1 MDSVVFKEPV
11 LPPLLLLANTGG
23 LGLGGGVDL
32 PKECFFGEPEAA
44 AAAAEAAA
52 FSFNLTTGNDAGC
65 FSSFLGMIFLLP
77 PILSVLPLSFSLL
90 ELAELDSSREDFLLI
105 FVEGCCGGS
114 LAPADGG
121 RLGFLV
127 EGVLAFKISISQA
140 L

>member
-32 PKECFFGEPEAA
+32 PKECFLGELEAA
-44 AAAAEAAA
+44 AAAKAAA
-52 FSFNLTTGNDAGC
+52 FSFNLTTGKDAGC

-127 EGVLAFKISISQA
+127 EGVLAFKKSNNQA